1 MRLCGAR
8 SGARGILRQPRAK
21 ARAVVPHTPQP
32 MTRTRRSS
40 ILAAHAALG
49 VAADEW
55 RANADSVLGGYA
67 LRQGVAHDLAA
78 GRIEGAR
85 ARVTNFDWAQTRTA
99 RIGGARVEPDAAEAT
114 QPIEDTVSQLCDDY
128 TAVARSVPA
137 GDDAVQMWAAF
148 MRERAHI
155 LRRGDEKWATNKILL
170 QLAVEHADDSPV
182 TQAAEAW
189 LADGG
194 CDWLWLRRA
203 RRVAHAVPDP
213 CRRVFEGHT
222 SWVEGALLMPS
233 GEVLSWALDHTLRLW
248 DAATGECR
256 AVMEGHTW
264 SVDGVLL
271 MPSGEVLSWA
281 NDHTLRLWDPA
292 TAECRAVME
301 GHTDSVRG
309 ALLMPSGEVLSW
321 ADDNTLRLWD
331 PANGECRAVME
342 GHTNDVKG
350 ALLMPSGEVLSWA
363 AVDTLR
369 LWDPATAECR
379 AVMEGHTNW
388 VNGALPMPSGEV
400 LSWADDN
407 TLRLWDPATG
417 DCRAVMKG
425 HTDSVRGALLMPSGE
440 LLSWARDH
448 TLRLWDAG
456 TGEELQTVSMRDAA
470 ATAPELHH
478 AQRNAVRP
486 HSTLDETIFSDG
498 GQGGVALVER
508 PAVLHWHANGEWDSR
523 HLFEDGTVVA
533 TCSKDLAFL
542 RLYEGARR
550 VSLSAHGLARL
561 AEEKR

>member
-222 SWVEGALLMPS
+222 KPVNGAEVLAS
-233 GEVLSWALDHTLRLW
+233 GEVLSWSGDGTLRLW
-248 DAATGECR
+248 DATSGACL
-256 AVMEGHTW
+256 AVLEGHSGW
-264 SVDGVLL
+264 VFGAEVLAA
-271 MPSGEVLSWA
+271 GEVLSWYA
-281 NDHTLRLWDPA
+281 
-292 TAECRAVME
+292 
-301 GHTDSVRG
+301 
-309 ALLMPSGEVLSW
+309 
-321 ADDNTLRLWD
+321 DNTLRLWD
-331 PANGECRAVME
+331 ATSGACLAVLK
-342 GHTNDVKG
+342 GHTSRVWG
-350 ALLMPSGEVLSWA
+350 AEVLASGEVLSWSE
-363 AVDTLR
+363 DGTLR
-369 LWDPATAECR
+369 LWDATSGACL
-379 AVMEGHTNW
+379 AVLEGHTSS
-388 VNGALPMPSGEV
+388 VSGAEVLASGEV
-400 LSWADDN
+400 LSWSYD
-407 TLRLWDPATG
+407 R
-417 DCRAVMKG
+417 
-425 HTDSVRGALLMPSGE
+425 
-440 LLSWARDH
+440 
-448 TLRLWDAG
+448 TLRLWDATSG
-456 TGEELQTVSMRDAA
+456 ACLVVLEGHTHWVSGA
-470 ATAPELHH
+470 
-478 AQRNAVRP
+478 
-486 HSTLDETIFSDG
+486 
-498 GQGGVALVER
+498 
-508 PAVLHWHANGEWDSR
+508 AVLGDVE
-523 HLFEDGTVVA
+523 V
-533 TCSKDLAFL
+533 
-542 RLYEGARR
+542 
-550 VSLSAHGLARL
+550 LSSS
-561 AEEKR
+561 

>member
-222 SWVEGALLMPS
+222 KPVNGAEVLASGEVLSWSGDGTLRLWDATSGACLAVLEGHTSRVEGALALPSGAVLSWSGFDSTLRVWDATSGACLAVLEGHEDYIDGARVLPS
-233 GEVLSWALDHTLRLW
+233 GEVLSWCDSELRLW
-248 DAATGECR
+248 DVA
-256 AVMEGHTW
+256 
-264 SVDGVLL
+264 
-271 MPSGEVLSWA
+271 
-281 NDHTLRLWDPA
+281 
-292 TAECRAVME
+292 
-301 GHTDSVRG
+301 
-309 ALLMPSGEVLSW
+309 
-321 ADDNTLRLWD
+321 
-331 PANGECRAVME
+331 
-342 GHTNDVKG
+342 
-350 ALLMPSGEVLSWA
+350 
-363 AVDTLR
+363 
-369 LWDPATAECR
+369 
-379 AVMEGHTNW
+379 
-388 VNGALPMPSGEV
+388 
-400 LSWADDN
+400 
-407 TLRLWDPATG
+407 
-417 DCRAVMKG
+417 
-425 HTDSVRGALLMPSGE
+425 SGE
-440 LLSWARDH
+440 LLRTVAN
-448 TLRLWDAG
+448 G
-456 TGEELQTVSMRDAA
+456 TAA
-470 ATAPELHH
+470 ATAPDLYH
-478 AQRNAVRP
+478 AWRNAVRP
-486 HSTLDETIFSDG
+486 PAALDEATSSDG
-498 GQGGVALVER
+498 YQGGVTLLAR
-508 PAVLHWHANGEWDSR
+508 TAVIEWHANGEWSSE
-523 HLFEDGTVVA
+523 HLLADGIVVA
-533 TCSKDLAFL
+533 TCDKHIAILQL
-542 RLYEGARR
+542 HEGARR
-550 VSLSAHGLARL
+550 ISLAAGTPVTT
-561 AEEKR
+561 EDP